1 MTPASSYDVIF
12 VGTQLA
18 PLVSAALL
26 AKRGFRVLLVAQ
38 DELPP
43 SYAATPEI
51 ALPREPFNFVP
62 AGAPIARRALSE
74 LALHP
79 IFRRRA
85 TQIDPAY
92 QVCLPRHRFE
102 LARDPVAL
110 DREIEREFPEVK
122 RTIEALL
129 ASVERDDALLDRVL
143 DRELT
148 WPPQTFFERRE
159 LARASGSQPFGK
171 HGSAADPLSSLPE
184 QHPFRAVVSLP
195 ARFADGMDPDYPS
208 GLRLAR
214 FFSAWRRG
222 GAVLDE
228 GYATLR
234 AMLLESIRTHSG
246 EVREPEKVDA
256 ILVRRGTASGVRIA
270 ASGEEIGA
278 NWVVVG
284 SPLAS
289 LLRLV
294 PDRAPFEELFERIGE
309 PVVRHYR
316 YTLNLLVAAGG
327 VPEGMSRD
335 VFFLRD
341 PDRPAAEANALRI
354 QADPPDAQGRRLV
367 CVEALLPRRG
377 IEDVS
382 EYLGGV
388 RERILA
394 SLGELVP
401 FLGDHLELIDS
412 PHDGREVFDVKN
424 RARAASPEP
433 WSRGAQTM
441 RRVYGFPVTTALGVC
456 ALPVRTPIKRL
467 LLCNEQVV
475 PGLGLEGLFLAAWSS
490 ARVVTKS
497 DGKKDWMR
505 RGRWGKL
512 EL

>member
-1 MTPASSYDVIF
+1 MTPASSYDVVL

-18 PLVSAALL
+18 PLVAGALL
-26 AKRGFRVLLVAQ
+26 AKRGFRVLLIAQ

-43 SYAATPEI
+43 TYAATSDVT
-51 ALPREPFNFVP
+51 LPREPFNFVP
-62 AGAPIARRALSE
+62 ASSPVARRALGE
-74 LALHP
+74 LAIHQ

-85 TQIDPAY
+85 TQIDPAL
-92 QVCLPRHRFE
+92 QICLPRHRFD
-102 LARDPVAL
+102 LARDPIAL
-110 DREIEREFPEVK
+110 EREIEREFPEVK
-122 RTIEALL
+122 RTIEALF
-129 ASVERDDALLDRVL
+129 ASSERDDALLDRVL

-148 WPPQTFFERRE
+148 WPPQTFLERRE
-159 LARASGSQPFGK
+159 LARAGANQPFGK
-171 HGSAADPLSSLPE
+171 NGNAHDPLAELPE
-184 QHPFRAVVSLP
+184 QHPFRHALTLP

-208 GLRLAR
+208 GLRLTR
-214 FFSAWRRG
+214 FFSGWRRG

-234 AMLLESIRTHSG
+234 SMLLESIRTHSG

-256 ILVRRGTASGVRIA
+256 ILVKRGSACGVRIA

-278 NWVVVG
+278 SWILVG
-284 SPLAS
+284 SPLS
-289 LLRLV
+289 TLLRLV

-309 PVVRHYR
+309 PVVRYYR
-316 YTLNLLVAAGG
+316 YTLNLLVSASG

-341 PDRPAAEANALRI
+341 PHRPAAEANALHV
-354 QADPPDAQGRRLV
+354 QVDPPDAAGRRLL

-377 IEDVS
+377 IEDIP
-382 EYLGGV
+382 EYIGGV
-388 RERILA
+388 RERVIA

-401 FLGDHLELIDS
+401 FLGDHLELVDS
-412 PHDGREVFDVKN
+412 PHDGREVFDMKN
-424 RARAASPEP
+424 RQRVPAPEG
-433 WSRGAQTM
+433 WSRGPSSM
-441 RRVYGFPVTTALGVC
+441 RRVYGFPVSSALGVC

-497 DGKKDWMR
+497 DKKKDWMR
-505 RGRWGKL
+505 RGGWRKL

>member
-1 MTPASSYDVIF
+1 MTPASSYDVVC

-26 AKRGFRVLLVAQ
+26 AKRGFRVLCLSQ

-43 SYAATPEI
+43 TYPATPTVT
-51 ALPREPFNFVP
+51 LPREPFTFLP
-62 AGAPIARRALSE
+62 AGSPIARRALSE

-79 IFRRRA
+79 LFRRRA
-85 TQIDPAY
+85 RQIDPAF
-92 QVCLPRHRFE
+92 QVCLPRHRFDF
-102 LARDPVAL
+102 ARDPVAL
-110 DREIEREFPEVK
+110 EREIEREFPEVE

-129 ASVERDDALLDRVL
+129 ASIEQSDALLDRVL

-148 WPPQTFFERRE
+148 WPPQTFLERRE
-159 LARASGSQPFGK
+159 LARASAHQPFGK
-171 HGSAADPLSSLPE
+171 HGTSSDPLAELPE
-184 QHPFRAVVSLP
+184 QHPFRHVVTLP

-208 GLRLAR
+208 GLRHVR
-214 FFSAWRRG
+214 FFAAWRRG

-234 AMLLESIRTHSG
+234 SMLLESIKTHSG

-256 ILVRRGTASGVRIA
+256 ILVKRGVASGVRIA

-278 NWVVVG
+278 SWVLVG
-284 SPLAS
+284 SPLAT

-309 PVVRHYR
+309 PVVRYYR
-316 YTLNLLVAAGG
+316 YTLNLLVRASG

-341 PDRPAAEANALRI
+341 PDRPASEANALHV
-354 QADPPDAQGRRLV
+354 QVDPPDAQGRRLL

-377 IEDVS
+377 IEDIP

-388 RERILA
+388 RERVIA

-401 FLGDHLELIDS
+401 FLGDHLELVDS
-412 PHDGREVFDVKN
+412 PHDGREVFDVAG
-424 RARAASPEP
+424 RARLAPPEP
-433 WSRGAQTM
+433 WSRGPSTM
-441 RRVYGFPVTTALGVC
+441 RRVYGFPVTSALGVC
-456 ALPVRTPIKRL
+456 ALPVRTPIRRL

-475 PGLGLEGLFLAAWSS
+475 PGLGLEGLLLAAWSA
-490 ARVVTKS
+490 ARIVTKS
-497 DGKKDWMR
+497 DRKREWMR

>member
-1 MTPASSYDVIF
+1 MTPASSYDAVF

-43 SYAATPEI
+43 TYAATPTI
-51 ALPREPFNFVP
+51 HLPREPFTFVP
-62 AGAPIARRALSE
+62 AAAPIARRALSE
-74 LALHP
+74 LALHQ

-85 TQIDPAY
+85 TQIDPAF
-92 QVCLPRHRFE
+92 QICLPRHRFD
-102 LARDPVAL
+102 LSRDPVAL
-110 DREIEREFPEVK
+110 EREIEREFPEVK
-122 RTIEALL
+122 RTVEALL
-129 ASVERDDALLDRVL
+129 SAVAENDALLDRVL

-148 WPPQTFFERRE
+148 WPPQTFLERRE
-159 LARASGSQPFGK
+159 LARASANQPFGK
-171 HGSAADPLSSLPE
+171 DGDGADPLAELPE
-184 QHPFRAVVSLP
+184 QHPFRHVLSLP
-195 ARFADGMDPDYPS
+195 ARFTDGMDPDYPS
-208 GLRLAR
+208 GLRLTR
-214 FFSAWRRG
+214 LFSGWRRG

-234 AMLLESIRTHSG
+234 AMLLESIRAHSG

-256 ILVRRGTASGVRIA
+256 ILVKRGAACGVRIA

-278 NWVVVG
+278 SWVLVG
-284 SPLAS
+284 SPLAT

-316 YTLNLLVAAGG
+316 YTLNLLVAPGG

-341 PDRPAAEANALRI
+341 PARPAAEANALHV
-354 QADPPDAQGRRLV
+354 QADPPDAEGRRLLTI
-367 CVEALLPRRG
+367 EALLPRRG

-388 RERILA
+388 RERLIA
-394 SLGELVP
+394 SLGDLVP
-401 FLGDHLELIDS
+401 FLGDHLELVDS
-412 PHDGREVFDVKN
+412 PHDGREVFDVKA
-424 RARAASPEP
+424 RARLAAPEP
-433 WSRGAQTM
+433 WSRGPATM
-441 RRVYGFPVTTALGVC
+441 RRVYGFPVSTALGAC

-475 PGLGLEGLFLAAWSS
+475 PGLGIEGLCLAAWSS

-497 DGKKDWMR
+497 DGKRDWMR